1 MQLIVESRR
10 KMAVFQL
17 FPINL
22 SLRLP
27 CSLNRNWHSLVLS
40 RVETAKTTGGNKI
53 VKTNTAN
60 AKSDYVSGTPRL
72 ITNIPV
78 NLPDPATSR
87 VAVIGLGYVGLPLTL
102 GFSKA
107 SRAIGF
113 DISESKIAELRKGI
127 DLTGEVNPE
136 DLRGSDAEF
145 TTSPTAL
152 QNANVIIV
160 CVPTPVDGHNK
171 PDYGPL
177 IAASKSI
184 AANMKR
190 GAVVVFESTVDP
202 GTTEDRCLPV
212 IEAHSGMK
220 EGIDF
225 YLGYSPERINP
236 ADPSRKLPDIKK
248 IVAGT
253 TPEVTRFLEVLYAR
267 VIKAGLFPAASIRVA
282 EAAKIL
288 ENTQRDVNIALMNQ
302 MMMLFDKM
310 GIRSSDVIAAASS
323 KWNFHHYRPGL
334 VGGHCI
340 AVDPYFLVDAG
351 RRHGLSMELVAAARA
366 VNEQT
371 AYFMVEKVEHLMPPS
386 RHGLHGKKIL
396 VLGRSFKE
404 DCPDT
409 RNSKAYPL
417 MDALWM
423 RGADVFNFDPVAHD
437 DHFEGGRG
445 AKMIEEPEQEGPY
458 DAVVFT
464 LAHSVFRQ
472 QFDAQTLRS
481 LAKKHAPLI
490 DMRGNFD
497 CADVRDWFNYW
508 RP

>member
-1 MQLIVESRR
+1 MLRVLI
-10 KMAVFQL
+10 AL
-17 FPINL
+17 
-22 SLRLP
+22 
-27 CSLNRNWHSLVLS
+27 
-40 RVETAKTTGGNKI
+40 TTTNHLGGKKI
-53 VKTNTAN
+53 VPTAN
-60 AKSDYVSGTPRL
+60 AEKTELNVPAGKNVPKIKL
-72 ITNIPV
+72 VTN
-78 NLPDPATSR
+78 DPASLPIAETAR
-87 VAVIGLGYVGLPLTL
+87 VAVIGLGYVGLPLVL

-113 DISESKIAELRKGI
+113 DISETKINELRSGI
-127 DLTGEVNPE
+127 DLTGEANPSE
-136 DLRGSDAEF
+136 LHGCNVDFS
-145 TTSPTAL
+145 TSSQSLAV
-152 QNANVIIV
+152 ADVIII
-160 CVPTPVDGHNK
+160 CVPTPVDSHNK

-177 IAASKSI
+177 ISASKTI
-184 AANMKR
+184 GQNMKR

-212 IEAHSGMK
+212 VEAHSGMK
-220 EGIDF
+220 EGLDF

-236 ADPSRKLPDIKK
+236 ADPTRKLPDIKK
-248 IVAGT
+248 IVAGS
-253 TPEVTRFLEVLYAR
+253 TPEVTAFLERLYAR
-267 VIKAGLFPAASIRVA
+267 VIKAGLFPAASIKVA

-310 GIRSSDVIAAASS
+310 GIRSTDVIAAASS

-351 RRHGLSMELVAAARA
+351 RRHGLSMDLVASARA

-371 AYFMVEKVEHLMPPS
+371 AHFLVEKVEHLMPPS
-386 RHGLHGKKIL
+386 RTGLQGKKIL

-445 AKMIEEPEQEGPY
+445 AKIIDDIEAHGPY
-458 DAVVFT
+458 DAIVFT
-464 LAHSVFRQ
+464 LAHSVFRAQ
-472 QFDAQTLRS
+472 LDAAS
-481 LAKKHAPLI
+481 LKAIAKKHAPLI
-490 DMRGNFD
+490 DMRGNFECD
-497 CADVRDWFNYW
+497 DTKDWFNYW

>member
-1 MQLIVESRR
+1 M
-10 KMAVFQL
+10 K
-17 FPINL
+17 
-22 SLRLP
+22 
-27 CSLNRNWHSLVLS
+27 H
-40 RVETAKTTGGNKI
+40 
-53 VKTNTAN
+53 NTAIKEPVAN
-60 AKSDYVSGTPRL
+60 VKLPRL
-72 ITNIPV
+72 ITEEPAS
-78 NLPDPATSR
+78 LPDFATAR
-87 VAVIGLGYVGLPLTL
+87 VAVIGLGYVGLPLVL
-102 GFSKA
+102 GFSKG

-113 DISESKIAELRKGI
+113 DISEAKIKELQNGI
-127 DLTGEVNPE
+127 DSTGE
-136 DLRGSDAEF
+136 AEAGELPGCNADF
-145 TTSPTAL
+145 TTSAEAL
-152 QNANVIIV
+152 SDADVIIV
-160 CVPTPVDGHNK
+160 CVPTPVDSHNK
-171 PDYGPL
+171 PDYSPL

-184 AANMKR
+184 GRHMKR

-212 IEAHSGMK
+212 IEAQKGMK
-220 EGIDF
+220 EGLDF

-236 ADPSRKLPDIKK
+236 ADPSRRLPDIKK
-248 IVAGT
+248 IVAGS
-253 TPEVTRFLEVLYAR
+253 TPAVTSFLEKLYAR
-267 VIKAGLFPAASIRVA
+267 VIRAGLFPAASIKVA

-310 GIRSSDVIAAASS
+310 GIRSTDVIAAASS

-351 RRHGLSMELVAAARA
+351 RRHGLAMELVSAARS

-371 AYFMVEKVEHLMPPS
+371 AYFLCEKVEHLLPPS
-386 RHGLHGKKIL
+386 REGLRGKKIL

-423 RGADVFNFDPVAHD
+423 RGADVYNFDPVAHD

-445 AKMIEEPEQEGPY
+445 AQIIDDIAAGGQY

-464 LAHSVFRQ
+464 LAHTVFRQ
-472 QFDAQTLRS
+472 QLDGDTLKA
-481 LAKKHAPLI
+481 LTKKHAPLI
-490 DMRGNFD
+490 DMRGNFESD
-497 CADVRDWFNYW
+497 DVKDWFNYW

>member
-1 MQLIVESRR
+1 
-10 KMAVFQL
+10 
-17 FPINL
+17 
-22 SLRLP
+22 
-27 CSLNRNWHSLVLS
+27 
-40 RVETAKTTGGNKI
+40 
-53 VKTNTAN
+53 VKTNTAIN
-60 AKSDYVSGTPRL
+60 SNVVPAIRLVSETPVAFP
-72 ITNIPV
+72 N
-78 NLPDPATSR
+78 PATAK
-87 VAVIGLGYVGLPLTL
+87 VAVVGLGYVGLPLVL

-113 DISESKIAELRKGI
+113 DISESKIQELGQGI
-127 DLTGEVNPE
+127 DLTGEANPE
-136 DLRGSDAEF
+136 DLRGCNVDF
-145 TTSPTAL
+145 TTSPDMLSQAD
-152 QNANVIIV
+152 VIIV
-160 CVPTPVDGHNK
+160 CVPTPVDSHNK
-171 PDYGPL
+171 PDYSPL
-177 IAASKSI
+177 ISASKSI
-184 AANMKR
+184 GKHMKR

-212 IEAHSGMK
+212 IEFHSGMK

-236 ADPSRKLPDIKK
+236 ADPTRKLPDIKK
-248 IVAGT
+248 IVAGS
-253 TPEVTRFLEVLYAR
+253 TPEGTAFLEKLYSR
-267 VIKAGLFPAASIRVA
+267 VIVAGLFPATSIRVA

-310 GIRSSDVIAAASS
+310 GIRSTDVIAAASS

-351 RRHGLSMELVAAARA
+351 RRHGLAMELVASARA

-371 AYFMVEKVEHLMPPS
+371 ANFLVEKVEHLLPPS
-386 RHGLHGKKIL
+386 RHGLQGKKIL

-409 RNSKAYPL
+409 RNSKAYPM

-423 RGADVFNFDPVAHD
+423 RGADVYNFDPVAHD

-445 AKMIEEPEQEGPY
+445 AVTIQDPAEGGPY
-458 DAVVFT
+458 DAIIIT
-464 LAHSVFRQ
+464 LAHTVFRQ
-472 QFDAQTLRS
+472 QFDADSLKV

-490 DMRGNFD
+490 DMRGNFECD
-497 CADVRDWFNYW
+497 GTKDWFNYW

>member
-1 MQLIVESRR
+1 VSNNQLKENAAI
-10 KMAVFQL
+10 QL
-17 FPINL
+17 VTSEPVAFPN
-22 SLRLP
+22 
-27 CSLNRNWHSLVLS
+27 
-40 RVETAKTTGGNKI
+40 
-53 VKTNTAN
+53 
-60 AKSDYVSGTPRL
+60 
-72 ITNIPV
+72 
-78 NLPDPATSR
+78 PATAR
-87 VAVIGLGYVGLPLTL
+87 VAVIGLGYVGLPLVL

-113 DISESKIAELRKGI
+113 DISESKINELRGGI
-127 DLTGEVNPE
+127 DLTGEANPE
-136 DLRGSDAEF
+136 DLHGCDVDF
-145 TTSPTAL
+145 TTSPADLKTAD
-152 QNANVIIV
+152 VVIV
-160 CVPTPVDGHNK
+160 CVPTPVDSHNK
-171 PDYGPL
+171 PDYSPL

-184 AANMKR
+184 GQNMKR
-190 GAVVVFESTVDP
+190 GAVVVYESTVDP

-212 IEAHSGMK
+212 IEFHSGMK

-236 ADPSRKLPDIKK
+236 ADPTRKLPDIKK
-248 IVAGT
+248 IVAGST
-253 TPEVTRFLEVLYAR
+253 AEGTAFLEVLYAR
-267 VIKAGLFPAASIRVA
+267 VIKAGLFPAASIKVA

-310 GIRSSDVIAAASS
+310 GIRSTDVIAAASS

-351 RRHGLSMELVAAARA
+351 RRHGLAMELVASARA

-371 AYFMVEKVEHLMPPS
+371 ANFLVEKVEHLLPPS
-386 RHGLHGKKIL
+386 RHGLQGKKIL

-409 RNSKAYPL
+409 RNSKAYPM

-423 RGADVFNFDPVAHD
+423 RGADVYNFDPVAHD

-445 AKMIEEPEQEGPY
+445 ANIVEDPASQGPY
-458 DAVVFT
+458 DAIIIT
-464 LAHSVFRQ
+464 LAHTVFRQ
-472 QFDAQTLRS
+472 QFDAESLKA
-481 LAKKHAPLI
+481 LAKKRAPLV
-490 DMRGNFD
+490 DMRGNFECD
-497 CADVRDWFNYW
+497 GTKDWFNYW

>member
-1 MQLIVESRR
+1 MLNAVERQTFPGGQKIVLQTAEALKFEAPTNSAIRLVTSEPV
-10 KMAVFQL
+10 A
-17 FPINL
+17 FPN
-22 SLRLP
+22 P
-27 CSLNRNWHSLVLS
+27 
-40 RVETAKTTGGNKI
+40 ETA
-53 VKTNTAN
+53 
-60 AKSDYVSGTPRL
+60 
-72 ITNIPV
+72 
-78 NLPDPATSR
+78 R
-87 VAVIGLGYVGLPLTL
+87 VAVIGLGYVGLPLVL

-113 DISESKIAELRKGI
+113 DISAGKIAELHKGI
-127 DLTGEVNPE
+127 DLTGEANPE
-136 DLRGSDAEF
+136 DLRDCNVEF
-145 TTSPTAL
+145 TTSQSCLKDAD
-152 QNANVIIV
+152 VIIV
-160 CVPTPVDGHNK
+160 CVPTPVDSHNK
-171 PDYGPL
+171 PDYSPL
-177 IAASKSI
+177 ISASKSI
-184 AANMKR
+184 GQNMKR
-190 GAVVVFESTVDP
+190 GTVVVFESTVDP

-212 IEAHSGMK
+212 IEHHSGMK

-236 ADPSRKLPDIKK
+236 ADPTRKLPDIKK
-248 IVAGT
+248 IVAGS
-253 TPEVTRFLEVLYAR
+253 TPEGTAFLEVLYAR
-267 VIKAGLFPAASIRVA
+267 VIKAGLFPAASIKVA

-310 GIRSSDVIAAASS
+310 GIRSTDVIAAASS

-351 RRHGLSMELVAAARA
+351 RRHGLSMDLVASARA

-371 AYFMVEKVEHLMPPS
+371 AHFLVEKVEHLLPPS
-386 RHGLHGKKIL
+386 REGLRGKKIL

-423 RGADVFNFDPVAHD
+423 RGAEVFNFDPVAHD

-445 AKMIEEPEQEGPY
+445 AVMIDDPAEAGPY
-458 DAVVFT
+458 DAIVFS
-464 LAHSVFRQ
+464 LAHTVFRQ
-472 QFDAQTLRS
+472 QFDAQTLIS

-490 DMRGNFD
+490 DMRGNFES
-497 CADVRDWFNYW
+497 ADVTDWFNYW